1 MSDWGLSL
9 SYYDCSQ
16 FLEHVHHQ
24 RDYRYTFCT
33 IGHHVAVLLNG
44 RRHPRERKLR
54 NQIEP
59 GGYGQFCP
67 VAMAAEIVCSKW
79 TPLLL
84 RELLS
89 GSTRFNDLRRGL
101 PRMSPTLLSK
111 RLKELEEA
119 GVIAAS
125 PIGEYRLTSA
135 GEDLRNVIMSLGVW
149 GQRWIESS
157 LTLKNLDPS
166 LLMWDMR
173 RNITP
178 VSVPARRCTVQFLYP
193 ELSSGRSKW
202 WLVIDGRE
210 VDLCSVDPGFEVD
223 LYVTSQ
229 LRSMTAV
236 WMGHSTL
243 KAEIDSGNIVL
254 TGDKAMTRSIHGW
267 LGLSP
272 FAKEKR
278 RIAS

>member
-16 FLEHVHHQ
+16 FLERVHHQ

-89 GSTRFNDLRRGL
+89 GSTQFNDLRRGL

-149 GQRWIESS
+149 GQRWI
-157 LTLKNLDPS
+157 D
-166 LLMWDMR
+166 R
-173 RNITP
+173 R
-178 VSVPARRCTVQFLYP
+178 S
-193 ELSSGRSKW
+193 RSR
-202 WLVIDGRE
+202 I
-210 VDLCSVDPGFEVD
+210 S
-223 LYVTSQ
+223 TH
-229 LRSMTAV
+229 RS
-236 WMGHSTL
+236 
-243 KAEIDSGNIVL
+243 
-254 TGDKAMTRSIHGW
+254 
-267 LGLSP
+267 
-272 FAKEKR
+272 
-278 RIAS
+278 

>member
-44 RRHPRERKLR
+44 RRRPRERKLR

-111 RLKELEEA
+111 
-119 GVIAAS
+119 
-125 PIGEYRLTSA
+125 
-135 GEDLRNVIMSLGVW
+135 
-149 GQRWIESS
+149 
-157 LTLKNLDPS
+157 
-166 LLMWDMR
+166 
-173 RNITP
+173 
-178 VSVPARRCTVQFLYP
+178 
-193 ELSSGRSKW
+193 
-202 WLVIDGRE
+202 
-210 VDLCSVDPGFEVD
+210 
-223 LYVTSQ
+223 
-229 LRSMTAV
+229 
-236 WMGHSTL
+236 
-243 KAEIDSGNIVL
+243 
-254 TGDKAMTRSIHGW
+254 
-267 LGLSP
+267 
-272 FAKEKR
+272 
-278 RIAS
+278 

>member
-1 MSDWGLSL
+1 MSDSGLSL

-16 FLEHVHHQ
+16 FLERVHHQ

-59 GGYGQFCP
+59 GGYGSFAQSRWLQKSSVRNGRRSCCANCLAALLILTIYG
-67 VAMAAEIVCSKW
+67 VAYHGC
-79 TPLLL
+79 
-84 RELLS
+84 
-89 GSTRFNDLRRGL
+89 RRHCCQK
-101 PRMSPTLLSK
+101 P
-111 RLKELEEA
+111 LKELEEA
-119 GVIAAS
+119 GVIAAGR
-125 PIGEYRLTSA
+125 IGEYRLTSA

-193 ELSSGRSKW
+193 ELI
-202 WLVIDGRE
+202 L
-210 VDLCSVDPGFEVD
+210 
-223 LYVTSQ
+223 
-229 LRSMTAV
+229 AV
-236 WMGHSTL
+236 ANGGS
-243 KAEIDSGNIVL
+243 
-254 TGDKAMTRSIHGW
+254 
-267 LGLSP
+267 
-272 FAKEKR
+272 
-278 RIAS
+278 